1 MATKSPDSRGV
12 NAPPFDGKVSLGTNS
27 NLSQT
32 QQTILECLQETCSFL
47 GGEEAPP
54 NIDPDT
60 DLLQHLGNGGLDS
73 RGMLLF
79 KAALEA
85 KLKLQAPLPVTALMS
100 ARTIHELE
108 KEILRASVAG
118 SKGLILP
125 FSPHGSKTPLFLFP
139 PGGGELHCWI
149 ELVRFLPD
157 RPIYGLRL
165 RGLQEGE
172 ASFETMQE
180 AVETFIR
187 EMKRVV
193 PRGPYALLGMCFGG
207 NVAFEAAKA
216 LEAGGDEV
224 VFVGGVDNAP
234 RLGAGQMSFESM
246 RFFIVDLLS
255 TRGLLTA
262 EEANN
267 TKQHLKEVDSSEF
280 PRLIMRRFR
289 TRLETTGITRQR
301 LEAWHRVFVGTGRI
315 AQEYVPE
322 GTVSKYTS
330 FWATPLAEWGIC
342 KDEWEKRVMAWS
354 ALAQISSFHF
364 IPGDHYTALTRKHID
379 AFQSILNEELKLG
392 ES

>member
-1 MATKSPDSRGV
+1 
-12 NAPPFDGKVSLGTNS
+12 
-27 NLSQT
+27 
-32 QQTILECLQETCSFL
+32 
-47 GGEEAPP
+47 
-54 NIDPDT
+54 
-60 DLLQHLGNGGLDS
+60 
-73 RGMLLF
+73 MLLL

-85 KLKLQAPLPVTALMS
+85 KLELQAPLPVTALMS

-108 KEILRASVAG
+108 KEIFRASVAS
-118 SKGLILP
+118 SKSLILP
-125 FSPHGSKTPLFLFP
+125 FSAHGSKTALFLFP

-172 ASFETMQE
+172 ANFETMQDT
-180 AVETFIR
+180 VETFIR
-187 EMKRVV
+187 EMKQVV

-207 NVAFEAAKA
+207 NVAFEVAKA

-234 RLGAGQMSFESM
+234 HLGAGHMSFDSM

-262 EEANN
+262 EEANK
-267 TKQHLKEVDSSEF
+267 TKETLKDANLSEF
-280 PRLIMRRFR
+280 PQLIMRRFR
-289 TRLETTGITRQR
+289 TRLEAAGITRQR
-301 LEAWHRVFVGTGRI
+301 LEAWHQVFVGTGRI
-315 AQEYVPE
+315 AQDYVPE

-330 FWATPLAEWGIC
+330 FWATPLPEWGIS
-342 KDEWEKRVMAWS
+342 KDEWEKRVMGWS
-354 ALAQISSFHF
+354 ALARISSFHF

-379 AFQSILNEELKLG
+379 VFQSTFNEELKLC
-392 ES
+392 EN